1 MRCERPRPRHRGRPA
16 FDGSEVT
23 VGAAAWAEGK
33 VVTVNSTERTAVC
46 LLVTIS
52 AVLVLACSSSQAVP
66 TADRGTLAT
75 EACFNLRTVDSF
87 SPLGN
92 QFVYLRTL
100 SEEQYLLTLERVDV
114 NLPFATS
121 ITIADNFTRVCSDT
135 GARLTYVNA
144 GVPVLSRIV
153 RVEAV
158 ASKEVARQVV
168 NDRTTPEAKPKG

>member
-1 MRCERPRPRHRGRPA
+1 
-16 FDGSEVT
+16 
-23 VGAAAWAEGK
+23 
-33 VVTVNSTERTAVC
+33 VVTVSSTQRTVVC

-52 AVLVLACSSSQAVP
+52 AVSVLVCSSSQAVP

-92 QFVYLRTL
+92 QFVYVRTL
-100 SEEQYLLTLERVDV
+100 SNEQYLLTLDRVDV

-121 ITIADNFTRVCSDT
+121 ITIADNFSRICSNT
-135 GARLTYVNA
+135 NARLRYLSDR
-144 GVPVLSRIV
+144 VPVFSRIV

-168 NDRTTPEAKPKG
+168 KDRTTPEAKAKG